1 MIDSSGYLR
10 NRAASD
16 RTTEVTGRISQM
28 HWSNPTMQVF
38 GPFRVN
44 AGQGPQGP
52 SRLSQARPTDASTP
66 KPSASPVD
74 QLDLSPAARAISSGE
89 VSGPASVGGDM
100 RLDKIASLRRQI
112 ADGSYDTPEKMDVA
126 LGRLLDDL
134 G

>member
-1 MIDSSGYLR
+1 MR

-16 RTTEVTGRISQM
+16 RTTEVIGRVSQM

-44 AGQGPQGP
+44 TAQGLQGP
-52 SRLSQARPTDASTP
+52 SRISQPRSSEASAGRSTG
-66 KPSASPVD
+66 PVD
-74 QLDLSPAARAISSGE
+74 QLDLSAAARAASSGE
-89 VSGPASVGGDM
+89 VSGPATVGGDM

-126 LGRLLDDL
+126 LGRMFDSL